1 MRNNVFLKL
10 LLPVF
15 IGGLIISGCS
25 TQKNTAQ
32 SRWWHSFMTK
42 YNTYYNGK
50 VAYIDGSLEKE
61 EGNKD
66 NFTELLPLYTV
77 NNKNSKSLGASNF
90 QKAIEKCQKAIQL
103 HSIHRRPIWNKNR
116 KKSIKDKEWLNRK
129 EYNPSLWKAW
139 MLMGRSQFHMGA
151 FEDAASTFS
160 YMSRLYATQPLIY
173 GKARAWLAKSYIEQ
187 GLMYDAEDVIKDMYR
202 DSVDWRAQKEWDY
215 TLADYY
221 IHTGEFAKAIP
232 YMRKVVAHEMRNKQK
247 AREWFII
254 GQLEAALSHH
264 REAYKAFK
272 HVIRLNPPYDL
283 EFNARIAMTEVL
295 ASSQTS
301 KMTNR
306 LYRMAESDNN
316 KEYLDQIYYAIGNIF
331 LAKKDTAKAIQAYE
345 LGNTSSVRN
354 GIEKGTLLLH
364 LGNLYWTKEKY
375 GDARRCL
382 RDAFGMLDQEHPEY
396 EKVSER
402 SRILDELVP
411 YIEAIHLQDSI
422 QGLAAMPEKDRNVA
436 IDRVIAEYK
445 KRTKRIEE
453 DIPTILP
460 TNNMNGLYSQSISQN
475 QENNNLWYFYNPT
488 AVAQGKI
495 TFQKIWGK
503 RGNVDHWQR
512 SNTTVVSTDPMIQNK
527 QEELYV
533 STSHQETIREN
544 NNMNDSLNPI
554 KRAYYLAQIPF
565 SKEQK
570 DASNKIIED
579 ALYHAGIIFKDEL
592 NNLNKS
598 EKYLVRLVSDYPNY
612 EKIDDAYYN
621 LFLLYSQKK
630 EDGKARYYS
639 NALKRNCPTSVW
651 TEILSDSNYI
661 QNAQKETLLEDSLY
675 AVTYNAFKE
684 NRYQEVASNAEFSK
698 KRYPLGANRDKFI
711 FIAGLS
717 KLNFGDLEGCM
728 DDMKVIVE
736 TYPNS
741 RISEIAGMIINGVN
755 SGRTLKGGKFD
766 MSSLWKHR
774 SETTND
780 SDSIT
785 KQTFINSRDIEHLS
799 VMVYNPDSINEDQ
812 LLFEVAKF
820 NFTTYLVRNFNIS
833 IKPDRGLH
841 RMIIDGFQNFD
852 EALQYT
858 RALRRHKEIM
868 SLLKNSDLLVISKK
882 NLDIIGSSLSY
893 EDYKRYY
900 TKHFAPLKISTFNL
914 LTEPT
919 EIITNDKVGTTQ
931 PTVEDIDHILDGDTF
946 IDIPKSSDVNN
957 IINKNKKNVKST
969 TNSTKE
975 KEKEVI
981 NNFEDEYYD
990 LEGF

>member
-1 MRNNVFLKL
+1 
-10 LLPVF
+10 
-15 IGGLIISGCS
+15 
-25 TQKNTAQ
+25 
-32 SRWWHSFMTK
+32 MTK

-50 VAYIDGSLEKE
+50 LAYIDGSLEKE

-221 IHTGEFAKAIP
+221 IHTGEFTKAIP

-264 REAYKAFK
+264 QEAYKAFK
-272 HVIRLNPPYDL
+272 HVIKLNPPYEL

-301 KMTNR
+301 RMTNK

-331 LAKKDTAKAIQAYE
+331 LAKRDTVKAIQAYE
-345 LGNTSSVRN
+345 QGNTSSVRN

-364 LGNLYWTKEKY
+364 LGNLYWTKEEY
-375 GDARRCL
+375 SDARRCF
-382 RDAFGMLDQEHPEY
+382 RDAIGMLDQEHPEY
-396 EKVSER
+396 EKISDR
-402 SRILDELVP
+402 SRILDALVP

-422 QGLAAMPEKDRNVA
+422 QGLAAMSEKDRNAA

-445 KRTKRIEE
+445 KNAKSHEE
-453 DIPTILP
+453 EMPTILP
-460 TNNMNGLYSQSISQN
+460 TNNMSDLSAQSIGQK
-475 QENNNLWYFYNPT
+475 QENNRLWYFYNPT

-503 RGNVDHWQR
+503 RENTDHWQR
-512 SNTTVVSTDPMIQNK
+512 SNTTVVSTDSVIQNK
-527 QEELYV
+527 QDELAVYQN
-533 STSHQETIREN
+533 SQETIRKN
-544 NNMNDSLNPI
+544 NIKNDSLNPL

-570 DASNKIIED
+570 EASNKIIED

-592 NNLNKS
+592 NNLNRS
-598 EKYLVRLVSDYPNY
+598 EKYLVRLVSDYPKY

-621 LFLLYSQKK
+621 LFLLYSLKK
-630 EDGKARYYS
+630 ENAKARYYS
-639 NALKRNCPTSVW
+639 DALKRNCPKSVW
-651 TEILSDSNYI
+651 AEILSNPNYI
-661 QNAQKETLLEDSLY
+661 QNAKMEMQLEDSLY
-675 AVTYNAFKE
+675 AATYNAFKE
-684 NRYQEVASNAEFSK
+684 SRYQEVTSNEEISK
-698 KRYPLGANRDKFI
+698 KKYPLGANRDKFI
-711 FIAGLS
+711 FIAGLN
-717 KLNFGDLEGCM
+717 KLHFGDLKGCM
-728 DDMKVIVE
+728 NDMKVIVE

-741 RISEIAGMIINGVN
+741 RISEIAGMIINGVDE
-755 SGRTLKGGKFD
+755 GRTLKGGKFD
-766 MSSLWKHR
+766 MNSIWKYR
-774 SETTND
+774 SETTSD

-799 VMVYNPDSINEDQ
+799 VMVYDPDSINENQ

-833 IKPDRGLH
+833 IKPDRGMH

-858 RALRRHKEIM
+858 RALRRHQNIM
-868 SLLKNSDLLVISKK
+868 SLLKNSDLLVISRK
-882 NLDIIGSSLSY
+882 NLDLIGPSLSY

-919 EIITNDKVGTTQ
+919 EIITNDKVDTKQ
-931 PTVEDIDHILDGDTF
+931 PTVEDVDRILDDDIF
-946 IDIPKSSDVNN
+946 IGIPKSSGVNN
-957 IINKNKKNVKST
+957 KIDKNKKDVKST
-969 TNSTKE
+969 TSSTKE
-975 KEKEVI
+975 KEKEVT
-981 NNFEDEYYD
+981 NNIDDEYYD